1 MPARDSVGIRPAIAL
16 GTREW
21 NPRERFRQP
30 GMDCSCQFFAPEF
43 FDNVTQ
49 PLSGRNLSLQIKQL
63 PEFGHMDKER
73 IQSPDPVQRPQNA
86 IMLEAQSG
94 KRSISR
100 VDGRETSP

>member
-1 MPARDSVGIRPAIAL
+1 
-16 GTREW
+16 
-21 NPRERFRQP
+21 
-30 GMDCSCQFFAPEF
+30 
-43 FDNVTQ
+43 
-49 PLSGRNLSLQIKQL
+49 L